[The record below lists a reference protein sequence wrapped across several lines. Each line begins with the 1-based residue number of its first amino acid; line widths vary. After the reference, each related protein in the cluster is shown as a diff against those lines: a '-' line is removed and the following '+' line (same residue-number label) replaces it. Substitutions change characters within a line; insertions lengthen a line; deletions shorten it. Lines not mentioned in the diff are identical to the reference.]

1 MAQASSWWQD
11 VVNQLPN
18 SLFVEFESQ
27 SRTFKFF
34 SGKQSSSSRYL
45 LLGLI
50 VAMTIIFSNRSLFVA
65 TSIGV
70 VTMWLVYR
78 LQSGNWQCYW
88 SSLRQLLTGAN
99 SQLAVAV
106 ISGGFATL
114 FSYVAIAISTQT
126 QSSWISLAIL
136 LQALGTLA
144 ILGLLGWQILAQQTK
159 PDQAKLDQ
167 MLADL
172 TDADPLKR
180 LIAVRYLTSSV
191 ERFDFNHKIWIAD
204 YFRLMLKQEPEAI
217 IRDAILDGLNLWEN
231 YPKLGEATAPFSMP
245 VNVKRHDVKVEGH
258 RRQGDKGTR
267 GQGDK
272 GTRGQG
278 DKVTR

>member
-18 SLFVEFESQ
+18 SLFVEFQSQ

-50 VAMTIIFSNRSLFVA
+50 VAMTIIFSNRRLFLA

-78 LQSGNWQCYW
+78 LQSGNWQSYW
-88 SSLRQLLTGAN
+88 SSLRELLTGAN
-99 SQLAVAV
+99 RQLAVAV
-106 ISGGFATL
+106 VGGGFATL
-114 FSYVAIAISTQT
+114 FSYLAIAIGAQT
-126 QSSWISLAIL
+126 QSSWITLGIL
-136 LQALGTLA
+136 LQSLGTLA
-144 ILGLLGWQILAQQTK
+144 ILGLLVWQILAQQTK
-159 PDQAKLDQ
+159 PDQTKLDQ
-167 MLADL
+167 ILADL
-172 TDADPLKR
+172 SHADPLKR

-204 YFRLMLKQEPEAI
+204 YFRLMLKQEQEAI
-217 IRDAILDGLNLWEN
+217 IRDAILDGLRLMEN
-231 YPKLGEATAPFSMP
+231 YPKFGEATAPFSMP
-245 VNVKRHDVKVEGH
+245 VNVKRREVKVREQGRTGAGQQGS
-258 RRQGDKGTR
+258 RR
-267 GQGDK
+267 
-272 GTRGQG
+272 
-278 DKVTR
+278 